1 MNSAIS
7 AVRKTLN
14 VLRSCYANREGQ
26 PHQLNEVQITV
37 YLDGL
42 SPFTPEELEAAA
54 RKWMAS
60 SPFFPRLSDL
70 RHLLTPAVDADV
82 LANQA
87 WARLENDLRKV
98 GTYRAVTFLDPVFG
112 EAVRQTFG
120 DWASA
125 GNFQIDSPGWAI
137 RRQTFISAFKSSLL
151 RTDLPPTVTLSG
163 RHHDRAPVV
172 LPLLDGMPSR
182 PHLCSGDMDRSAE
195 VMAQIGKRVPP
206 QAATA
211 VRTVKD
217 SVENP

>member
-7 AVRKTLN
+7 AVKKTLN

-70 RHLLTPAVDADV
+70 RHLLTPAVDADA
-82 LANQA
+82 LAHQA
-87 WARLENDLRKV
+87 WARLAHDLRTV
-98 GTYRAVTFLDPVFG
+98 GTYQSVTFSDPVYG

-120 DWASA
+120 TWAHA
-125 GNFQIDSPGWAI
+125 GGFQIDSPGWAI
-137 RRQTFISAFKSSLL
+137 HRQTFLSIFKSLL
-151 RTDLPPTVTLSG
+151 SRPDLPNTVTLPG
-163 RHHDRAPVV
+163 QHQNKAPVV
-172 LPLLDGMPSR
+172 LPPLEGMPAQHR
-182 PHLCSGDMDRSAE
+182 LPSGEVDRSAE
-195 VMAQIGKRVPP
+195 VMAQIRKQARP
-206 QAATA
+206 QDTG
-211 VRTVKD
+211 TD
-217 SVENP
+217 GLESL